1 MLSRAAIH
9 GIICSDSGLQ
19 AYATMSPPRDPGRPA
34 AGAAF
39 ERLVETMRT
48 LRSPGGCAWDREQT
62 LASLRPFVLEE
73 AYEVV
78 DAIDRGDLAG
88 LKEEIGDLVL
98 EAVFLAQVAHEQ
110 DAFEIRDALDSVCA
124 KLVRRHPHVFGTGDE
139 AAPTLT
145 AADVKRQWEVIKADE
160 RAAAGRKPG
169 ALGEI
174 PESLPALLRACR
186 IGKRAA
192 TVGFD
197 WTAPAEVEAKVDEE
211 LRELRAARAQDSPR
225 DVEEELGDVL
235 FAVANLA
242 RHLDVDPEAALRAAN
257 RKFTARFRML
267 EKHFRDRGVELR
279 DASPADMDA
288 EWRRI
293 KDRE

>member
-1 MLSRAAIH
+1 
-9 GIICSDSGLQ
+9 
-19 AYATMSPPRDPGRPA
+19 MSSPRDPRRPT

-78 DAIDRGDLAG
+78 DAIDRGDLPG
-88 LKEEIGDLVL
+88 LREEVGDLVL

-110 DAFEIRDALDSVCA
+110 DAFDIRDALDAVCL
-124 KLVRRHPHVFGTGDE
+124 KLVRRHPHVFGAGD
-139 AAPTLT
+139 AAGSSLS
-145 AADVKRQWEVIKADE
+145 AADVKRQWEAIKADE
-160 RAAAGRKPG
+160 RAAAGREPS

-211 LRELRAARAQDSPR
+211 LRELRAARAEGSAR

-235 FAVANLA
+235 FALANLA

-257 RKFTARFRML
+257 RKFTARFRTL
-267 EKHFRDRGVELR
+267 ERRFRDRGIELR
-279 DASPADMDA
+279 DASPAQTDA

-293 KDRE
+293 KEDAPG

>member
-1 MLSRAAIH
+1 
-9 GIICSDSGLQ
+9 
-19 AYATMSPPRDPGRPA
+19 MSSPRDPSRPA

-78 DAIDRGDLAG
+78 DAIDRDDLAG
-88 LKEEIGDLVL
+88 LREEIGDLVL
-98 EAVFLAQVAHEQ
+98 EAVFLAQVADEQ
-110 DAFEIRDALDSVCA
+110 DAFEIRDTLDTVCA
-124 KLVRRHPHVFGTGDE
+124 KLVRRHPHVFRAGGETD
-139 AAPTLT
+139 PPLS
-145 AADVKRQWEVIKADE
+145 AADVKRQWEAIKADE
-160 RAAAGRKPG
+160 RSAAGREPS

-197 WTAPAEVEAKVDEE
+197 WTVPAEVEAKVDEE
-211 LRELRAARAQDSPR
+211 LAELREARAQGPAQ

-242 RHLDVDPEAALRAAN
+242 RHLNVDPEAALRAAN
-257 RKFTARFRML
+257 RKFTARFRAL
-267 EKHFRDRGVELR
+267 ERRFRERGVELR

-293 KDRE
+293 KQEAAG

>member
-1 MLSRAAIH
+1 MPIRAVVAGHNLS
-9 GIICSDSGLQ
+9 GSGFQ
-19 AYATMSPPRDPGRPA
+19 AYASMSSPRDPGRRT
-34 AGAAF
+34 AGTAF
-39 ERLVETMRT
+39 DRLVETMRT

-78 DAIDRGDLAG
+78 DAIDRGDLAA
-88 LKEEIGDLVL
+88 LEEEIGDFVL

-110 DAFEIRDALDSVCA
+110 GAFEIRDCLDAVCA
-124 KLVRRHPHVFGTGDE
+124 KLVRRHPHVFGAGE
-139 AAPTLT
+139 GAAPLS
-145 AADVKRQWEVIKADE
+145 ADDVKRQWEAIKADE
-160 RAAAGRKPG
+160 RTSAGREPG

-174 PESLPALLRACR
+174 PEALPALLRAYR

-197 WTAPAEVEAKVDEE
+197 WTAPTEVEAKVDEE
-211 LRELRAARAQDSPR
+211 LRELRAARSEGSPR
-225 DVEEELGDVL
+225 EVEEELGDVL

-257 RKFTARFRML
+257 RKFAARFRTL
-267 EKHFRDRGVELR
+267 EQRFRERGIALR
-279 DASPADMDA
+279 DASSAEMDA
-288 EWRRI
+288 EWRRV

>member
-1 MLSRAAIH
+1 
-9 GIICSDSGLQ
+9 
-19 AYATMSPPRDPGRPA
+19 MSSPRDPGRPS

-88 LKEEIGDLVL
+88 LREEIGDLVL
-98 EAVFLAQVAHEQ
+98 EAVFLAQIAHEQ
-110 DAFEIRDALDSVCA
+110 DAFEIRDALDAICA
-124 KLVRRHPHVFGTGDE
+124 KLVRRHPHVFGADDG
-139 AAPTLT
+139 AAPLT
-145 AADVKRQWEVIKADE
+145 ADDVKRQWEEIKADE
-160 RAAAGRKPG
+160 RAAAGRRPG

-174 PESLPALLRACR
+174 PESLPALLRAFR
-186 IGKRAA
+186 LGKRAA

-197 WTAPAEVEAKVDEE
+197 WTAPAAVEAKVDEE
-211 LRELRAARAQDSPR
+211 LGELRAARAGGSPR

-242 RHLDVDPEAALRAAN
+242 RHLNVDPEAALRAAN
-257 RKFTARFRML
+257 RKFTTRFRTL
-267 EKHFRDRGVELR
+267 EERFRERGMELR
-279 DASPADMDA
+279 DASPAEMDA

-293 KDRE
+293 KRDGAG

>member
-1 MLSRAAIH
+1 
-9 GIICSDSGLQ
+9 
-19 AYATMSPPRDPGRPA
+19 
-34 AGAAF
+34 
-39 ERLVETMRT
+39 MRT

-78 DAIDRGDLAG
+78 DAIDRGDLAA
-88 LKEEIGDLVL
+88 LREEIGDFVL

-110 DAFEIRDALDSVCA
+110 GAFEIRDSLDAVCA
-124 KLVRRHPHVFGTGDE
+124 KLVRRHPHVFGPGDRE
-139 AAPTLT
+139 AAPLS
-145 AADVKRQWEVIKADE
+145 ADDVKRQWEAIKADE
-160 RAAAGRKPG
+160 RTAAGREPE
-169 ALGEI
+169 ALGQI
-174 PESLPALLRACR
+174 PEALPALLRAYR

-211 LRELRAARAQDSPR
+211 LRELRAARTAGSR
-225 DVEEELGDVL
+225 HEVEEELGDVL

-242 RHLDVDPEAALRAAN
+242 RHLDIDPETALRAAN
-257 RKFTARFRML
+257 RKFAARFRTL
-267 EKHFRDRGVELR
+267 EQRFRDRGIALR
-279 DASPADMDA
+279 DASPAELDA
-288 EWRRI
+288 EWRRV

>member
-1 MLSRAAIH
+1 
-9 GIICSDSGLQ
+9 
-19 AYATMSPPRDPGRPA
+19 
-34 AGAAF
+34 
-39 ERLVETMRT
+39 MRT

-78 DAIDRGDLAG
+78 DAIDRGDLAA
-88 LKEEIGDLVL
+88 LREEIGDFVL

-110 DAFEIRDALDSVCA
+110 GAFEIRDSLDAVCA
-124 KLVRRHPHVFGTGDE
+124 KLVRRHPHVFGPGGGA
-139 AAPTLT
+139 AAPLS
-145 AADVKRQWEVIKADE
+145 ADDVKRQWEAIKADE
-160 RAAAGRKPG
+160 RTAAGREPE
-169 ALGEI
+169 ALGDI
-174 PESLPALLRACR
+174 PEALPALLRAYR

-211 LRELRAARAQDSPR
+211 LRELRAARTAGSPR

-257 RKFTARFRML
+257 RKFAARFRAL
-267 EKHFRDRGVELR
+267 EQRFRDRGSELR
-279 DASPADMDA
+279 EASPAELDA
-288 EWRRI
+288 EWRRV

>member
-1 MLSRAAIH
+1 
-9 GIICSDSGLQ
+9 
-19 AYATMSPPRDPGRPA
+19 MSSPRDLNRQT

-39 ERLVETMRT
+39 ERLVETMST

-78 DAIDRGDLAG
+78 DAIDRGDLEA

-98 EAVFLAQVAHEQ
+98 EAVFLAQVAREQ
-110 DAFEIRDALDSVCA
+110 GDFDIRDTLDAVCA
-124 KLVRRHPHVFGTGDE
+124 KLVRRHPHVFGDGDG
-139 AAPTLT
+139 ANPSLS
-145 AADVKRQWEVIKADE
+145 AADVKRQWEAIKADE
-160 RAAAGRKPG
+160 RTAAGKEPS

-174 PESLPALLRACR
+174 PDSLPALLRACR
-186 IGKRAA
+186 LGKRAA

-197 WTAPAEVEAKVDEE
+197 WTAAAEVEAKVVAELAE
-211 LRELRAARAQDSPR
+211 LRDARAHGR
-225 DVEEELGDVL
+225 AHDVEDELGDVL

-242 RHLDVDPEAALRAAN
+242 RHLDVDPEAALRTAN
-257 RKFTARFRML
+257 RKFTARFRAL
-267 EKHFRDRGVELR
+267 EQRFRGRGVALR
-279 DASPADMDA
+279 DASPEEMDA

-293 KDRE
+293 KKETAE

>member
-1 MLSRAAIH
+1 
-9 GIICSDSGLQ
+9 
-19 AYATMSPPRDPGRPA
+19 
-34 AGAAF
+34 
-39 ERLVETMRT
+39 MRT

-88 LKEEIGDLVL
+88 LEEEIGDLVL

-110 DAFEIRDALDSVCA
+110 DAFEIRDALDAVCA
-124 KLVRRHPHVFGTGDE
+124 KLVRRHPHVFGDGDG
-139 AAPTLT
+139 AASPLT
-145 AADVKRQWEVIKADE
+145 AADVKRQWEAIKADE
-160 RAAAGRKPG
+160 RAAAGRPPS

-197 WTAPAEVEAKVDEE
+197 WTAPGEGEAKMDEE
-211 LRELRAARAQDSPR
+211 LGELRAARAEGSPR

-257 RKFTARFRML
+257 RKFSARFRTL
-267 EKHFRDRGVELR
+267 EQRFRDRGVALR
-279 DASPADMDA
+279 DASPAEMDA

>member
-1 MLSRAAIH
+1 
-9 GIICSDSGLQ
+9 
-19 AYATMSPPRDPGRPA
+19 
-34 AGAAF
+34 
-39 ERLVETMRT
+39 MRT
-48 LRSPGGCAWDREQT
+48 LRSPRGCAWDREQT

-78 DAIDRGDLAG
+78 DAIDRGDPAALR
-88 LKEEIGDLVL
+88 EEIGDFVL

-110 DAFEIRDALDSVCA
+110 GAFDIRDSLDAVCA
-124 KLVRRHPHVFGTGDE
+124 KLVRRHPHVFGPGKE
-139 AAPTLT
+139 AAPPLS
-145 AADVKRQWEVIKADE
+145 ADDVKRQWEAIKADE
-160 RAAAGRKPG
+160 RTSAGREPE

-174 PESLPALLRACR
+174 PEALPALLRAYR

-197 WTAPAEVEAKVDEE
+197 WTAPAEVEAKVAEE
-211 LRELRAARAQDSPR
+211 LRELRAARTAGSPHE
-225 DVEEELGDVL
+225 VEEELGDVL

-257 RKFTARFRML
+257 RKFAARFRRL
-267 EKHFRDRGVELR
+267 ERRLRDRGIELR
-279 DASPADMDA
+279 DASPAELDA
-288 EWRRI
+288 EWRRV

>member
-1 MLSRAAIH
+1 
-9 GIICSDSGLQ
+9 
-19 AYATMSPPRDPGRPA
+19 
-34 AGAAF
+34 
-39 ERLVETMRT
+39 MRT

-88 LKEEIGDLVL
+88 LEEEIGDLVL

-110 DAFEIRDALDSVCA
+110 DAFEIRDALDAVCA
-124 KLVRRHPHVFGTGDE
+124 KLVRRHPHVFGDGDGD
-139 AAPTLT
+139 ASPLT
-145 AADVKRQWEVIKADE
+145 AADVKRQWEAIKADE
-160 RAAAGRKPG
+160 RAAAGRQPS

-174 PESLPALLRACR
+174 PESLPALLRAFR

-197 WTAPAEVEAKVDEE
+197 WTAPGEVEAKVDEE
-211 LRELRAARAQDSPR
+211 LGELRAARAEGSPR

-257 RKFTARFRML
+257 RKFSARFRTL
-267 EKHFRDRGVELR
+267 EQRFRDRGVALR
-279 DASPADMDA
+279 DASPAEMDA